1 MVTTIGRRRKAG
13 LKQSSQGHRE
23 AVFVVFKGL
32 PTRGH
37 DEMEGNLRQLLLLT
51 ARDDRE
57 LQQWIDNGK
66 YLSVDVINECVMLM
80 GQHLL
85 RKLLCDI
92 HDAEVFAVLADETR
106 DITNQEQLAICIR
119 CVDAKFDIHED
130 LIGLVQLDS
139 TTADSITKAIKD
151 IFTRSLFIS
160 QCKGQGHDGAS
171 TMMGYL
177 SGVATQLRKELR
189 TNCDSSSQFC
199 TAAHCLNLCLQDA
212 AKFKNF
218 SELRFSQDTLGI
230 ANEIEVTLLKA
241 ANCKDTNSAIGCEE
255 TLLEFYKKDIDGKKL
270 VRQLIMLP
278 DLVAEVRKTSPA
290 FSSLNSVTNT
300 KFLKIFLTI
309 PVTTLSKTIGD
320 HPGVAVGIDES
331 KFGRNCGYIA
341 SYPDPVC
348 FGV

>member
-1 MVTTIGRRRKAG
+1 MVNLLSVRTLNARLQKMVTTIGRRRKAG

-23 AVFVVFKGL
+23 AVFVDAQMIANCHRAQVMRRQLFTKQLLCLRMLLRHAGL
-32 PTRGH
+32 ATRGH

-92 HDAEVFAVLADETR
+92 HDADVYAALADETR
-106 DITNQEQLAICIR
+106 DITNQELLAICIR

-212 AKFKNF
+212 AKVCTIVRDSLGLIGEISQLINYSPKRSFIF
-218 SELRFSQDTLGI
+218 S
-230 ANEIEVTLLKA
+230 K
-241 ANCKDTNSAIGCEE
+241 CKDELCPHTKGLKP
-255 TLLEFYKKDIDGKKL
+255 LLSHAMDG
-270 VRQLIMLP
+270 
-278 DLVAEVRKTSPA
+278 A
-290 FSSLNSVTNT
+290 
-300 KFLKIFLTI
+300 
-309 PVTTLSKTIGD
+309 
-320 HPGVAVGIDES
+320 HW
-331 KFGRNCGYIA
+331 CH
-341 SYPDPVC
+341 
-348 FGV
+348 